1 MLYWDMATSRDKAP
15 AYRDISHFPH
25 VVIIGGGFAGVATA
39 RGLAGKDVRVTIVDK
54 HNFHTFLPLLYQ
66 VATAG
71 LEPADVAYP
80 IRTIFGHADNIG
92 FRHAT
97 VAEVDHGRSV
107 VLLADGSELA
117 FDHLVVATGATAAF
131 FGIPGASKYAMPLYS
146 LADARRLRNRLLLAL
161 ERADV
166 QAESQPVDLTFVVVG
181 GGPTGV
187 ETSGALAELIRI
199 AIKRDG
205 LRLDAASIRVLLV
218 DLAPRLL
225 TAFPESASR
234 YAKKELEEI
243 GVEIQFGRSVVEVE
257 EHAIRFD
264 DGERISTGAVIWAAG
279 VTASGTL
286 AHELQASPGPGGR
299 ARVRPDLRLV
309 ESTNVWAVGDA
320 AAVPLNT
327 TEFCPQLAPVAI
339 QSGRHCAEQI
349 LRTLRGEPTTAF
361 TYRNKGIMATI
372 GRHAAVAKMPRGGVI
387 KGTTGWLA
395 WLALHLWYL
404 VGFRNKIRVMIN
416 WTWRYFDWPSGPR
429 LIVADA
435 ETAD

>member
-1 MLYWDMATSRDKAP
+1 MAMSLQTTPGSRDL
-15 AYRDISHFPH
+15 SGFPH
-25 VVIIGGGFAGVATA
+25 VVIIGGGFAGIATA
-39 RGLAGKDVRVTIVDK
+39 RGLANEDIRVTVVDK

-80 IRTIFGHADNIG
+80 IRTIFGHADNIR
-92 FRHAT
+92 FRHGR
-97 VAEVDHGRSV
+97 VREVDHARSV
-107 VLLADGSELA
+107 IVLDDDSEIA

-131 FGIPGASKYAMPLYS
+131 FGIPGASQFAMPLYS
-146 LADARRLRNRLLLAL
+146 LADARKLRNRLLLAL
-161 ERADV
+161 EEADV
-166 QAESQPVDLTFVVVG
+166 QAEHSTTSLTFVIVG

-187 ETSGALAELIRI
+187 ETSGALSELVRI

-205 LRLDAASIRVLLV
+205 LRLDPSSVRIILV

-234 YAKKELEEI
+234 YAKRELESL
-243 GVEIQFGRSVVEVE
+243 GVVVVFGRSVVEVE
-257 EHAIRFD
+257 ESAIRFA
-264 DGERISTGAVIWAAG
+264 DGERLETAAVIWAAG
-279 VTASGTL
+279 VTSSGTL
-286 AHELQASPGPGGR
+286 AHDLQASTGPGGR
-299 ARVRPDLRLV
+299 ARVTPDLRLL
-309 ESTNVWAVGDA
+309 ESANVWAVGDA
-320 AAVPLNT
+320 AAVPLSG

-339 QSGRHCAEQI
+339 QSGRHCATQI
-349 LRTLRGEPTTAF
+349 LRVLNNEPTIPF

-372 GRHAAVAKMPRGGVI
+372 GRHAAVAKLPRGGVI
-387 KGTTGWLA
+387 KGTAGWIA
-395 WLALHLWYL
+395 WLGLHLWYL
-404 VGFRNKIRVMIN
+404 IGFRNKIRVMIN

>member
-1 MLYWDMATSRDKAP
+1 MTLQRTTAS
-15 AYRDISHFPH
+15 RDISGLPH
-25 VVIIGGGFAGVATA
+25 VVIIGGGFAGVAVA
-39 RGLAGKDVRVTIVDK
+39 RGLANKDVRVTIIDK

-80 IRTIFGHADNIG
+80 IRTIFGQADNIH
-92 FRHAT
+92 FRHSQ
-97 VAEVDHGRSV
+97 VRQVDHARSLV
-107 VLLADGSELA
+107 ELDDGTTIS

-131 FGIPGASKYAMPLYS
+131 FGIPGASRFAIPLYS
-146 LADARRLRNRLLLAL
+146 LADARRLRNRLLLSL

-166 QAESQPVDLTFVVVG
+166 AAEEVAVALTFVVVG

-199 AIKRDG
+199 AIRRDG
-205 LRLDAASIRVLLV
+205 LRLDAAEIRVLLV

-225 TAFPESASR
+225 TAFPASASR
-234 YAKKELEEI
+234 YAKRELESL
-243 GVEIQFGRSVVEVE
+243 GVEIEFGRSVVEVE

-264 DGERISTGAVIWAAG
+264 DGERLETAAVIWAAG
-279 VTASGTL
+279 VTSSGTL
-286 AHELQASPGPGGR
+286 AQNLQASPGPGGR
-299 ARVRPDLRLV
+299 ARVTSDLRLV

-320 AAVPLNT
+320 AAVPLANG
-327 TEFCPQLAPVAI
+327 EFCPQLAPVAI
-339 QSGRHCAEQI
+339 QSGRHCADQI
-349 LRTLRGEPTTAF
+349 LAVLEGRPTTPF
-361 TYRNKGIMATI
+361 RYHNKGIMATI
-372 GRHAAVAKMPRGGVI
+372 GRHAAVAELPHGLVI
-387 KGTTGWLA
+387 KGVAGWIA
-395 WLALHLWYL
+395 WLGLHLWYL
-404 VGFRNKIRVMIN
+404 IGFRNRIRVLIN